1 MVYFCSK
8 LWGSRSYKVQK
19 SLSHDLFHNIRHS
32 KMKKKKVF
40 KIQTISV
47 YISTTLVLL
56 LLGIMGIL
64 FIGANSLSKNVK
76 ENIRVTVVF
85 SNGFNEKDILKLKKN
100 IDSDKR
106 ILKSE
111 YISKEQALA
120 EETEALKANPAE
132 ILGYNPYEASLELT
146 MKPEHSNSEELE
158 ELKQM
163 LIKKK
168 GIKEIIYQK
177 DLVDTIN
184 NNIQRVGILLLA
196 LLVML
201 ILISWS
207 LIGNLVRLSI
217 YSKRFLLHTMKLV
230 GATWGFISKPFIV
243 RNMWIG
249 LSSGII
255 ANILLAF
262 GLYFIQQNEPG
273 IISMLPTEGLAF
285 VAIGITLFGMTICML
300 CAFLSVLRFLRMRKN
315 DLYFI

>member
-1 MVYFCSK
+1 
-8 LWGSRSYKVQK
+8 
-19 SLSHDLFHNIRHS
+19 
-32 KMKKKKVF
+32 MKKKKVF

-64 FIGANSLSKNVK
+64 FIGAQSISKNVR
-76 ENIRVTVVF
+76 ENILVTVVF
-85 SNGFNEKDILKLKKN
+85 NNAIEEGDILKLKKS

-106 ILKSE
+106 IQKSI

-120 EETEALKANPAE
+120 EETLALKANPAE
-132 ILGYNPYEASLELT
+132 ILGYNPYEASIELT
-146 MKPEHSNSEELE
+146 MKPEFSNSEELE
-158 ELKQM
+158 KLKLM
-163 LIKKK
+163 LITKK

-184 NNIQRVGILLLA
+184 NNIQRAGFLLLA

-201 ILISWS
+201 TLISWS

-230 GATWGFISKPFIV
+230 GATWGFISKPFIIS
-243 RNMWIG
+243 NMWIG
-249 LSSGII
+249 ITSGII
-255 ANILLAF
+255 ANILLAT
-262 GLYFIQQNEPG
+262 GLYLLQQSEPA
-273 IISMLPTEGLAF
+273 ITAMLPVEQLII
-285 VAIGITLFGMTICML
+285 VAAGITLFGMTICML
-300 CAFLSVLRFLRMRKN
+300 CAFLSVRRFLRMRKN

>member
-1 MVYFCSK
+1 M
-8 LWGSRSYKVQK
+8 L
-19 SLSHDLFHNIRHS
+19 N
-32 KMKKKKVF
+32 MKKKKVF

-64 FIGANSLSKNVK
+64 FIGAQSLSNNVK
-76 ENIRVTVVF
+76 ENILVTVVF
-85 SNGFNEKDILKLKKN
+85 NNTLEESDILKLKRS

-106 ILKSE
+106 IQKSI

-120 EETEALKANPAE
+120 EETKALKANPAD

-146 MKPEHSNSEELE
+146 MKPEFSNSEELE
-158 ELKQM
+158 KLKM
-163 LIKKK
+163 LITKK

-184 NNIQRVGILLLA
+184 NNIQRAGFMLLA

-201 ILISWS
+201 TLISWS

-243 RNMWIG
+243 SNMWIG
-249 LSSGII
+249 FTSGII
-255 ANILLAF
+255 ANILLVT
-262 GLYFIQQNEPG
+262 GLYFLQQNEPG
-273 IISMLPTEGLAF
+273 IAAMLPTEGLIV
-285 VAIGITLFGMTICML
+285 VATGITLFGMIICML
-300 CAFLSVLRFLRMRKN
+300 CAFLSVRRFLRMRKN

>member
-1 MVYFCSK
+1 
-8 LWGSRSYKVQK
+8 
-19 SLSHDLFHNIRHS
+19 
-32 KMKKKKVF
+32 MKKRRVF

-64 FIGANSLSKNVK
+64 FIGAQSLSRNVK
-76 ENIRVTVVF
+76 ENILVTVVF
-85 SNGFNEKDILKLKKN
+85 NNSVEEDDILKIKKG

-106 ILKSE
+106 VLRSS

-120 EETEALKANPAE
+120 EETKALKANPAE

-146 MKPEHSNSEELE
+146 MKPEFSTSDELE
-158 ELKQM
+158 KLKQM
-163 LIKKK
+163 LVTKK

-184 NNIQRVGILLLA
+184 SNIQRVGILLLT
-196 LLVML
+196 LLAML
-201 ILISWS
+201 TLVAWS

-243 RNMWIG
+243 KNMWIG
-249 LSSGII
+249 FFSGII
-255 ANILLAF
+255 ANILLAT
-262 GLYFIQQNEPG
+262 GLYFLQENEP
-273 IISMLPTEGLAF
+273 IIKSMLPVEGLA
-285 VAIGITLFGMTICML
+285 VIAVGTTLFGMIICML
-300 CAFLSVLRFLRMRKN
+300 CAFLSVQRFLRMRKN

>member
-1 MVYFCSK
+1 M
-8 LWGSRSYKVQK
+8 L
-19 SLSHDLFHNIRHS
+19 N
-32 KMKKKKVF
+32 MKKKKVF

-64 FIGANSLSKNVK
+64 FIGAQSLSNNVK
-76 ENIRVTVVF
+76 ENILVTVVF
-85 SNGFNEKDILKLKKN
+85 NNTLEESDILKLKRS

-106 ILKSE
+106 IQKSI

-120 EETEALKANPAE
+120 EETKALKANPAD

-146 MKPEHSNSEELE
+146 MKPEFSNSEELE
-158 ELKQM
+158 KLKQI
-163 LIKKK
+163 LITKK

-184 NNIQRVGILLLA
+184 NNIQRAGFMLLA

-201 ILISWS
+201 TLISWS

-243 RNMWIG
+243 SNMWIG
-249 LSSGII
+249 FTSGII
-255 ANILLAF
+255 ANILLVT
-262 GLYFIQQNEPG
+262 GLYFLQQNEPG
-273 IISMLPTEGLAF
+273 IAAMLPTEGLIV
-285 VAIGITLFGMTICML
+285 VAAGITLFGMIICML
-300 CAFLSVLRFLRMRKN
+300 CAFLSVRRFLRMRKN

>member
-1 MVYFCSK
+1 
-8 LWGSRSYKVQK
+8 
-19 SLSHDLFHNIRHS
+19 
-32 KMKKKKVF
+32 MKKRRVF
-40 KIQTISV
+40 KVQTISV

-64 FIGANSLSKNVK
+64 FIGAQSLSRNVK
-76 ENIRVTVVF
+76 ENILVTVVF
-85 SNGFNEKDILKLKKN
+85 NNSVEEDDILKIKKG

-106 ILKSE
+106 ILRSS

-120 EETEALKANPAE
+120 EETKALKANPAE

-146 MKPEHSNSEELE
+146 MKPEFSTSDELE
-158 ELKQM
+158 KLKQM
-163 LIKKK
+163 LVTKK

-184 NNIQRVGILLLA
+184 SNIQRVGILLLT
-196 LLVML
+196 LLAML
-201 ILISWS
+201 TLVAWS

-243 RNMWIG
+243 KNMWIG
-249 LSSGII
+249 FFSGII
-255 ANILLAF
+255 ANILLAT
-262 GLYFIQQNEPG
+262 GLYFLQENEP
-273 IISMLPTEGLAF
+273 IIKSMLPVEGLA
-285 VAIGITLFGMTICML
+285 VIAVGTTLFGMIICML
-300 CAFLSVLRFLRMRKN
+300 CAFLSVQRFLRMRKN

>member
-1 MVYFCSK
+1 MP
-8 LWGSRSYKVQK
+8 
-19 SLSHDLFHNIRHS
+19 N
-32 KMKKKKVF
+32 MKKKKVF

-64 FIGANSLSKNVK
+64 FIGAQSISKNVR
-76 ENIRVTVVF
+76 ENILVTVVF
-85 SNGFNEKDILKLKKN
+85 NNAIEEGDILKLKKS

-106 ILKSE
+106 IQKSV

-120 EETEALKANPAE
+120 EETLALKANPAE
-132 ILGYNPYEASLELT
+132 ILGYNPYEASIELT
-146 MKPEHSNSEELE
+146 MKPEFSNSEELE
-158 ELKQM
+158 NLKQM
-163 LIKKK
+163 LITKK

-184 NNIQRVGILLLA
+184 NNIQRAGFLLLA

-201 ILISWS
+201 TLISWS

-230 GATWGFISKPFIV
+230 GATWGFISKPFIIS
-243 RNMWIG
+243 NMWIG
-249 LSSGII
+249 ITSGII
-255 ANILLAF
+255 ANILLAT
-262 GLYFIQQNEPG
+262 GLYLLQQSEPA
-273 IISMLPTEGLAF
+273 ITAMLPVEQLII
-285 VAIGITLFGMTICML
+285 VAAGITLFGMTICML
-300 CAFLSVLRFLRMRKN
+300 CAFLSVQRFLRMRKN